1 MNAVD
6 CPDGLAR
13 CIGGVVEVSRVS
25 HYELPCTGS
34 PETCLCPWDSLGDCP
49 RGCAAEG
56 VEAVIPRDRAFA
68 QLCAPDPAD
77 PTEAFA
83 RPSPGVAPP
92 PGACETGGVRCVG
105 SLVVACHESADP
117 RAGAAPGVAD
127 GVADG
132 VTARTIAT
140 CLHGCAHEGDAIDE
154 EAVAD
159 EAAVRILCA
168 R

>member
-56 VEAVIPRDRAFA
+56 VEAVIPRDRAFV

-83 RPSPGVAPP
+83 RPAPGVAPP
-92 PGACETGGVRCVG
+92 PGACETDGVRCVG
-105 SLVVACHESADP
+105 SLVVACRESAAP
-117 RAGAAPGVAD
+117 GAGGAAPGA
-127 GVADG
+127 ADG

-140 CLHGCAHEGDAIDE
+140 CLHGCAHEGDGIDE